1 MKQSLEQ
8 PGDITTKVNRDPF
21 VRFLTSIIG
30 YNVKFLA
37 ALMVIVIIW
46 SSLDVVVHVYNQL
59 TSARESIF
67 NVESLISLL
76 GAFLAVLIAIE
87 IFLNIIFYLHEDS
100 IHVPLVI
107 ATALTAVARKVIVID
122 YSSTAPLTIF
132 AMGTVIFA
140 LGISYWLTTKKN

>member
-1 MKQSLEQ
+1 MKPTSEQ
-8 PGDITTKVNRDPF
+8 PGDISTKVNHDPF
-21 VRFLTSIIG
+21 VKFLTKIIG
-30 YNVKFLA
+30 YNVRFLA

-46 SSLDVVVHVYNQL
+46 SSLDVVVHVYRQL
-59 TSARESIF
+59 TFSKESIF

-122 YSSTAPLTIF
+122 YTTVEPHTLF
-132 AMGTVIFA
+132 AMGVVIFA
-140 LGISYWLTTKKN
+140 LGVSYWLTIKKN